1 MWSSKKQSPYT
12 NQRPVLLPT
21 PPPTHQKK
29 PPHRPAPAP
38 ARHPTF
44 FGAAAARQN
53 DAVAHQFATARV
65 GAVFAHAR
73 SAHLPTSQL
82 VGPLRHPGVPRSPYV
97 SDRVVE
103 GSSASDSRCDP
114 LVAPRPF
121 VRTALVPPHY
131 ALPDAGAAEAVGASE
146 GRVRGLLVRDRVRD
160 EERRR
165 RKIRRLRE
173 VVEEE
178 ARKVREVRERKEAEE
193 RRIGE
198 QRRKMEEEMREKE
211 REERECHNNT
221 INSRRRRRR
230 RLHSSSKSKSN
241 RLAKSPFPLPSPTQ
255 PKPRRSCLKNP
266 HHGAPKSKGKTK
278 AKTVRFFPDTSLGM
292 DTATGDPVPYR
303 ATDRRQYEARHHSL
317 LQQNSNNYLHHR
329 AMRKQRAAALMQE
342 RYQRVQRN
350 GGIERDVEMQQRL
363 MRRSISG
370 GEDRGGEVVMLGMTG
385 VDGEGAR

>member
-38 ARHPTF
+38 ARQPAF
-44 FGAAAARQN
+44 FGAAIARQN
-53 DAVAHQFATARV
+53 DAVVTQFSTARV

-73 SAHLPTSQL
+73 TAHLPASRL

-121 VRTALVPPHY
+121 VRTALVAPHY
-131 ALPDAGAAEAVGASE
+131 ALRDARAAGAAGASE

-178 ARKVREVRERKEAEE
+178 ARKVREVREREEAEE
-193 RRIGE
+193 RRVGE
-198 QRRKMEEEMREKE
+198 QRRKMEEEMREQE
-211 REERECHNNT
+211 REERERPVPVSVLVPAPAQAHT
-221 INSRRRRRR
+221 Q
-230 RLHSSSKSKSN
+230 
-241 RLAKSPFPLPSPTQ
+241 LPQ
-255 PKPRRSCLKNP
+255 NP
-266 HHGAPKSKGKTK
+266 HHGAPTSKAKTK
-278 AKTVRFFPDTSLGM
+278 AKTVRFFPDPSLGM
-292 DTATGDPVPYR
+292 DIATGDPVPYR
-303 ATDRRQYEARHHSL
+303 ATDRRQYEARHHSSP
-317 LQQNSNNYLHHR
+317 QNNSNYLHHR

-342 RYQRVQRN
+342 RVQRVQRN
-350 GGIERDVEMQQRL
+350 GGL
-363 MRRSISG
+363 SG
-370 GEDRGGEVVMLGMTG
+370 TWRCSSG
-385 VDGEGAR
+385 